1 MICLIGVG
9 KGIAGHS
16 NSAWSDA
23 LSESCGRS
31 EIARELSQSAVD
43 SVEGKYDLATVRRGG
58 VLLKSEKKS
67 RASSSSSQQWSAAGY
82 AVNAHF
88 VPALGQPVLDLL
100 QPQPGERILDI
111 GCGDGA
117 LTEKLVALGAQVIG
131 VDSSEEMIAAA
142 RQRGLDARIADARAL
157 PFKNEF
163 DAVFSSAVLHWIKDD
178 PDAPVAGAFRAL
190 KAGGRFVGE
199 LGGHACVG
207 AITVA
212 LVATLERRG
221 VKDAASWIP
230 WYFPTVDDYEIR
242 LRRAGF
248 VPQSVQLIPR
258 PTPLPTG
265 MRGWLETFANPF
277 CAALPRPEEDR
288 GGFLDEVTALL
299 KPVLCDADGRWTADY
314 TRLRFAAIKP

>member
-1 MICLIGVG
+1 M
-9 KGIAGHS
+9 
-16 NSAWSDA
+16 
-23 LSESCGRS
+23 
-31 EIARELSQSAVD
+31 
-43 SVEGKYDLATVRRGG
+43 
-58 VLLKSEKKS
+58 LKSERKS
-67 RASSSSSQQWSAAGY
+67 RASFSSSSSSPSSQQWNAAGY
-82 AVNAHF
+82 AANAHF

-100 QPQPGERILDI
+100 QPQSGERILDL

-117 LTEKLVALGAQVIG
+117 LTEKLAVLGARVVGI
-131 VDSSEEMIAAA
+131 DTSEEMIAAA
-142 RQRGLDARIADARAL
+142 RKRSLDARVVDAKAL
-157 PFKNEF
+157 PFENEF
-163 DAVFSSAVLHWIKDD
+163 DAVFSNAVLHWIKDD

-221 VKDAASWIP
+221 VKDATSWIP
-230 WYFPTVDDYEIR
+230 WYFPTIDDYEIR

-277 CAALPRPEEDR
+277 CAALPRPQDDR

-299 KPVLCDADGRWTADY
+299 KPVLCDAAGRWTADY